1 MDPDVIGVDFFCIFF
16 VVVVILLHLFQEPIL
31 LYYSCEGDQELLLLS

>member
-1 MDPDVIGVDFFCIFF
+1 MDPDVIGVDFCIFSF
-16 VVVVILLHLFQEPIL
+16 VVILLHLFQEPIL